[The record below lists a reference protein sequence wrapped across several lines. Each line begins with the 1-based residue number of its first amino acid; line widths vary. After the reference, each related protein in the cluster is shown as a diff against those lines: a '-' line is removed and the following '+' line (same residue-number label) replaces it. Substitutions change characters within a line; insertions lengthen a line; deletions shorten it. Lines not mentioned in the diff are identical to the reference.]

1 MDKNTRVGKRKK
13 RNKAMRI
20 FWSVMAV
27 ILVAIGGF
35 ALYEYNTVK
44 NAADTAYRSGGL
56 GNAENGSKNSV
67 ISNSKPIAIL
77 LMGTDTGALGRT
89 YKGRTDSIMVAVL
102 NPKTKKTTLVSFE
115 RDQQVNLPDYPENS
129 PSKLNAAYAYG
140 NAKELAKVLKKYYN
154 IPINAYVLIN
164 MGGLKTIVNKVG
176 GVDIAPILSFSY
188 EGYTFTKG
196 KTTHMDGAKALA
208 YSRMRYDDPEGDY
221 GRQKRQR
228 QVLSALLNKAE
239 SATTLLNSSFI
250 SSLSKQVQTDFT
262 FSDMTSMAKRY
273 LAATKDLKTDYT
285 HGTSYMQ
292 DGVSYQKV
300 SVSERQRISNL
311 IRKTLGLKTKTVS
324 TDSIDTSTSSS
335 SSSSSTTTDSDTTG
349 GAGNTAGP
357 SDNGAAAGNGADSG
371 TTGGYSAGNDQNN
384 STGY

>member
-228 QVLSALLNKAE
+228 QVLSALLKKAE

-250 SSLSKQVQTDFT
+250 SSLSKQVQTDLT

-292 DGVSYQKV
+292 DGVSYQKI